1 VRLVRGSDDWAVG
14 ADDLLRWRRR
24 VRQWT
29 AAAHAAGLLVPGA
42 MMLAAEGA
50 AAPPLSRS
58 GSLIMAWAGLSVTI
72 GCCFWQAVALAA
84 WSRVARVLRVAE
96 GPRRGGGA
104 LMMCGV
110 MFMITVWAAEV
121 GYAGQAVASIGS
133 GGWSGTPCGL
143 LVGMLGLGELTGPS
157 AVFVG
162 ACALLDRLVR
172 AVRDR
177 RRIRGAVLPSLGRRA
192 GGVISGD
199 RGQL

>member
-1 VRLVRGSDDWAVG
+1 
-14 ADDLLRWRRR
+14 
-24 VRQWT
+24 
-29 AAAHAAGLLVPGA
+29 

-50 AAPPLSRS
+50 AAPPLSRP

-84 WSRVARVLRVAE
+84 WSRVARALRTAE
-96 GPRRGGGA
+96 GPRRGSGA

-110 MFMITVWAAEV
+110 LLMITVWAAEI

-133 GGWSGTPCGL
+133 GGWSGTPSRTL
-143 LVGMLGLGELTGPS
+143 ADMLGLGELTGLS
-157 AVFVG
+157 AMFVG

-177 RRIRGAVLPSLGRRA
+177 LRIRRAVLPPLGRR
-192 GGVISGD
+192 GGGATSVGW
-199 RGQL
+199 RQL